1 MDNHSHDHH
10 NHYHDHEH
18 SLRSELFHHLPY
30 AIFSVAFALIILSFV
45 TLAFQGVAEKIVAQ
59 KGANMLF
66 HSFHFMHIVFAA
78 TGTII
83 TFRRFNKNLFSAL
96 LVGMWVPVLFCTLSD
111 SILPYL
117 GGRALGVAMN
127 FHLCFFTE
135 LSNILPF
142 LFVGILNGFILSRH
156 NDENQKVYSIFSHFI
171 HIFVSS
177 LASTFYLVAH
187 GFMDWYK
194 DIGFV
199 FLFIIIAV
207 VIPCTLSDVV
217 VPMAYARVGKK
228 NEKH

>member
-1 MDNHSHDHH
+1 
-10 NHYHDHEH
+10 
-18 SLRSELFHHLPY
+18 
-30 AIFSVAFALIILSFV
+30 
-45 TLAFQGVAEKIVAQ
+45 
-59 KGANMLF
+59 MLF

-78 TGTII
+78 TGTVI
-83 TFRRFNKNLFSAL
+83 TFRRFNKNLFSSL
-96 LVGMWVPVLFCTLSD
+96 FVGMWVPVLFCTLSD

-117 GGRALGVAMN
+117 GGRALGVAMS

-142 LFVGILNGFILSRH
+142 LFVGILNGFVLSRH
-156 NDENQKVYSIFSHFI
+156 GQESQKVYSIFSHFI

-217 VPMAYARVGKK
+217 VPMAYARVAKK

>member
-30 AIFSVAFALIILSFV
+30 AIFSAAFALGILSFV
-45 TLAFQGVAEKIVAQ
+45 TLAFQGMAEKMVAQ

-96 LVGMWVPVLFCTLSD
+96 FVGIWVPVLFCTLSD

-117 GGRALGVAMN
+117 GGRALGVAMS

-142 LFVGILNGFILSRH
+142 LFVGILNGFVLSRH
-156 NDENQKVYSIFSHFI
+156 SDENQKVYSIFSHFI
-171 HIFVSS
+171 HIFVSAM
-177 LASTFYLVAH
+177 ASTFYLVAH

-217 VPMAYARVGKK
+217 VPMAYARIAKK